1 MWGELIAAACLAL
14 VLEGLFLFTAPRAW
28 RQAMIQLVQMDEQ
41 RLRGIGG
48 VVLVAA
54 LIGLWL
60 VRGPG

>member
-14 VLEGLFLFTAPRAW
+14 VLEGLFLFAAPRAW
-28 RQAMIQLVQMDEQ
+28 RQAMIQLAQFSDQ

-48 VVLVAA
+48 LVLVTA

-60 VRGPG
+60 VRGTA